1 MPRAG
6 KEGMG
11 METIRKTPR
20 SNNRGNMV
28 VVRSQ
33 LVRREIRGSRDGKV
47 TGASLGGFMQA
58 V

>member
-47 TGASLGGFMQA
+47 T
-58 V
+58 VPH